1 MTLLTLLI
9 FVIVAGLLYWL
20 VLQLPLPPPFDMIVR
35 VVMILIAIVVLLGM
49 AGVHTGLPRIR

>member
-20 VLQLPLPPPFDMIVR
+20 VLQLPLPSPFDTIAR
-35 VVMILIAIVVLLGM
+35 IVMILIAIVVLLDM
-49 AGVHTGLPRIR
+49 AGVHTGLPRIK

>member
-35 VVMILIAIVVLLGM
+35 VVMILIAIVVLLDM